1 MSNLKCM
8 GKPSLILAALA
19 ADALPGL
26 RFVQVQN
33 LSREGDGLT
42 TELLTTDDNRQILL
56 KSPNTAAAA
65 TELGTEVRA
74 LRVLKKVTLPFSVS
88 ALLGQTSPK
97 AIRQAL
103 AFEYVPGQPVDL
115 TKVRLEDPI
124 INSIGQALA
133 RIHSIPTS
141 VVSDSG
147 LPEYQP
153 AQRVRERVAEFD
165 RAMDTGRIH
174 RDLLERWQNALLDV
188 NLFRYQPVVVHGGL
202 RSDLLLAE
210 ESIIVGVAEWS
221 QLSIDDPATDLAF
234 IYGEAD
240 PEIAAAITLAYEGSI
255 RADKNLKQ
263 RANLYF
269 ELSLAT
275 YLLQVMALGDEA
287 GTEEATLMLSQL
299 HQDLESGSLPSLS
312 PTEFASSAAEVI
324 TPISQA
330 ASFTAPVTIITDS
343 IEVIDLAEVGPVSIE
358 AKPEKLEEDLF

>member
-1 MSNLKCM
+1 M

-19 ADALPGL
+19 ADALPGI

-33 LSREGDGLT
+33 LTREGDGLT
-42 TELLTTDDNRQILL
+42 TELLTTDDGRQILL
-56 KSPNTAAAA
+56 KSPKTAVAA
-65 TELGTEVRA
+65 TDLGTEVRA
-74 LRVLKKVTLPFSVS
+74 LRVLKNVSLPFSVS

-115 TKVRLEDPI
+115 SRVRLEDPI

-133 RIHSIPTS
+133 RIHSIPTNL
-141 VVSDSG
+141 VSDSG

-174 RDLLERWQNALLDV
+174 RDLLERWQTALLDV

-202 RSDLLLAE
+202 RSELLLAE
-210 ESIIVGVAEWS
+210 GSDVVGIAEWG
-221 QLSIDDPATDLAF
+221 QLAIDDPAADLAF
-234 IYGEAD
+234 IYGEAS
-240 PEIAAAITLAYEGSI
+240 PELAAAITLAYEGSI
-255 RADKNLKQ
+255 RADKNLRQ

-275 YLLQVMALGDEA
+275 YLLQVLALGDEA
-287 GTEEATLMLSQL
+287 GIEEATLMLTQL
-299 HQDLESGSLPSLS
+299 HQDLEAGALPSLS
-312 PTEFASSAAEVI
+312 PTEFATSTPEVI

-330 ASFTAPVTIITDS
+330 ASFTAPVTIITES
-343 IEVIDLAEVGPVSIE
+343 IEVVDLAEVEPISTQSQPE
-358 AKPEKLEEDLF
+358 KPEEELF